1 MAFEEYVPS
10 EIAVQAPA
18 DTQKRLIFFVT
29 DFLNRGYRVRDAVS
43 AGFKAL
49 ADSFGE
55 LSEVRVTEET
65 FEKTVAY
72 FEKAVET
79 YRAQQEVGAVAVGGG
94 VYAEVVS
101 DDEYQERIAR
111 GTR

>member
-1 MAFEEYVPS
+1 MSFEGHVPN
-10 EIAVQAPA
+10 EITVQAPA

-49 ADSFGE
+49 ADSLGE
-55 LSEVRVTEET
+55 LAEVRVTEET

-79 YRAQQEVGAVAVGGG
+79 YRAQQETGAVAVGGG
-94 VYAEVVS
+94 IYAEAVGE
-101 DDEYQERIAR
+101 DEYRELAR
-111 GTR
+111 VTR